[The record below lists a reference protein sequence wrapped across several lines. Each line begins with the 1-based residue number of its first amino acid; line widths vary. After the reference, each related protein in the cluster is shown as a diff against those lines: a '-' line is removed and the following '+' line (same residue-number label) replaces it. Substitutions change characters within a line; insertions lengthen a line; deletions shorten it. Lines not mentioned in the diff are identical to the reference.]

1 MEQEIRVCI
10 YGATGYTGAELLR
23 ILLEH
28 PYVKVASLT
37 SQSYA
42 GKRLFEVFPSFLPAP
57 VGSLKLTEEP
67 DEDFDVAFLCL
78 PHEASLE
85 LVPELLKRGKKVI
98 DLSGAYR
105 IRDASKYPEYY
116 GFEHTHKDL
125 LQRAVYGLPEIFRED
140 IRGAQLVANPGCYP
154 TATLLAV
161 YPLLKEGIEMDF
173 LIVDALSGVSG
184 AGRKT
189 SQKFHY
195 PEMEGNA
202 FAYSVDRHRHTPE
215 MEEVIHRVYGKVL
228 KVRFTPQ
235 VVPTVRGM
243 LAKVYTRCGEMDF
256 RGLYVETYRGEPFLF
271 LTEEPPHMKHAA
283 GSNFCFLYLYYH
295 RETSILEVISIID
308 NLGKGASSQA
318 VQNFNLMMGFEEG
331 LALKRS
337 AQFP

>member
-125 LQRAVYGLPEIFRED
+125 LQRAVYG
-140 IRGAQLVANPGCYP
+140 
-154 TATLLAV
+154 
-161 YPLLKEGIEMDF
+161 
-173 LIVDALSGVSG
+173 
-184 AGRKT
+184 
-189 SQKFHY
+189 
-195 PEMEGNA
+195 
-202 FAYSVDRHRHTPE
+202 
-215 MEEVIHRVYGKVL
+215 
-228 KVRFTPQ
+228 
-235 VVPTVRGM
+235 
-243 LAKVYTRCGEMDF
+243 
-256 RGLYVETYRGEPFLF
+256 
-271 LTEEPPHMKHAA
+271 
-283 GSNFCFLYLYYH
+283 
-295 RETSILEVISIID
+295 
-308 NLGKGASSQA
+308 
-318 VQNFNLMMGFEEG
+318 
-331 LALKRS
+331 
-337 AQFP
+337 